1 MLSPPLK
8 SQTLGEAGRDGIL
21 NHDLNNMQVTHNPI
35 VLKTQNAA
43 AVDGQASSALASS
56 PLLTSPIF
64 VPKIG
69 EELTPFTPPLKS
81 PDFGGGWEGAER
93 PGGIDFPWGKLRRF
107 TSNLRARARPS
118 QARAAQPGRCS
129 RTR

>member
-21 NHDLNNMQVTHNPI
+21 NHDLNNMQVTLNPI
-35 VLKTQNAA
+35 VLKTQDAA

-81 PDFGGGWEGAER
+81 PDFGGGWEGTEFSITISTTFR
-93 PGGIDFPWGKLRRF
+93 SPI
-107 TSNLRARARPS
+107 
-118 QARAAQPGRCS
+118 
-129 RTR
+129 TRLF